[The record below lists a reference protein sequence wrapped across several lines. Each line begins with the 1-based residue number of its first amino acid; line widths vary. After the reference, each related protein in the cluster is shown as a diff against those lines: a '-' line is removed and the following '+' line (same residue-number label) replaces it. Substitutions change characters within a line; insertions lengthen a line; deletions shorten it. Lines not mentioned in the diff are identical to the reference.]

1 MAGTK
6 VWIHFILKR
15 YFESR
20 PAICYAILFLSA
32 LLDSAD
38 VTILK
43 PIRTTHNKLWHA
55 AFSVT

>member
-1 MAGTK
+1 MSCTK
-6 VWIHFILKR
+6 VQIYCIPKR

-20 PAICYAILFLSA
+20 PAICYAILFLTA

-43 PIRTTHNKLWHA
+43 PIRTTHNKL
-55 AFSVT
+55 